1 MNFKSRVLSEELLDR
16 GTVQYAK
23 KIFKLDT
30 GLYFLNRYNT
40 IFKIN
45 LDSHT
50 TTKYFYNSDY
60 VSSINGARSCIYF
73 NNNIYAMGYD
83 DYERKVCIVKF
94 NQHTSD
100 TNNAF
105 NLIFDSNNYLNS
117 SSSNL
122 NGDFINNAIAG
133 VKGNIYIASMRQL
146 GEFKY
151 NIQIFRLNADEYNHR
166 NSTIT
171 QILSDDSNQIYY
183 AQGGGMISF
192 NDELHYGNAYSD
204 SRSLTKININNG
216 SFTVVSKGFPV
227 GYAQYDNIIGEL
239 NGKLYFSDN
248 RFMNSDYS
256 FTQYNYNQNTIT
268 GGGIVD
274 NSLLVNVGSDL
285 KFIDKKIYEEI

>member
-30 GLYFLNRYNT
+30 GLYFLNRNNM

-60 VSSINGARSCIYF
+60 GSSINGARSCIYF
-73 NNNIYAMGYD
+73 NNNIYAMCHD
-83 DYERKVCIVKF
+83 DYERKVCIIKF
-94 NQHTSD
+94 NQHTSN
-100 TNNAF
+100 TNDAF

-192 NDELHYGNAYSD
+192 NDELYYGNAYSN
-204 SRSLTKININNG
+204 SRNLTKINVNNC
-216 SFTVVSKGFPV
+216 SFTVVSKSFPV